1 MHFHSLRVALLI
13 IGLFV
18 AGSSRAAEASP
29 EFAAMANKIFL
40 ALEKNEF
47 REFLADADNT
57 WRRLERSEFDRLV
70 AQLEPKMKGGY
81 DLVYLGEIKR
91 MGGIVQ
97 TLWKLTFKA
106 NDEQVLANIDFK
118 EGKVSRFGIPRI

>member
-1 MHFHSLRVALLI
+1 MHLKFLRLLFLAVGMLLG
-13 IGLFV
+13 GLL
-18 AGSSRAAEASP
+18 RAADPSP
-29 EFAAMANKIFL
+29 EVAAIASKIFT

-47 REFLADADNT
+47 EQFMADADNT

-70 AQLEPKMKGGY
+70 SQIEPKMKGGY
-81 DLVYLGEIKR
+81 EVAYLGEIKR

-106 NDEQVLANIDFK
+106 NGEEVLANIDIK
-118 EGKVSRFGIPRI
+118 EGRVSRFGIPRI